1 MQYIPPW
8 PIFLGPCGHPSAQKV
23 LDQLDLQK
31 QSTNVSYNYIS
42 SLHLIAY
49 KPRPQAT
56 LTFSLLHAEKKNGS
70 LGTGNEAT
78 HEYELSNTCSFG
90 KGLKLTLFKLSKSCS
105 TRPAHL
111 LDEPEADIVLHSDRE
126 SSDYDR
132 PYP

>member
-31 QSTNVSYNYIS
+31 QSTHVPYNYIS

-56 LTFSLLHAEKKNGS
+56 LTFSLLHAEKKMVAWE
-70 LGTGNEAT
+70 LGIRLHMNMSFLT
-78 HEYELSNTCSFG
+78 HVALA
-90 KGLKLTLFKLSKSCS
+90 K
-105 TRPAHL
+105 A
-111 LDEPEADIVLHSDRE
+111 
-126 SSDYDR
+126 
-132 PYP
+132 